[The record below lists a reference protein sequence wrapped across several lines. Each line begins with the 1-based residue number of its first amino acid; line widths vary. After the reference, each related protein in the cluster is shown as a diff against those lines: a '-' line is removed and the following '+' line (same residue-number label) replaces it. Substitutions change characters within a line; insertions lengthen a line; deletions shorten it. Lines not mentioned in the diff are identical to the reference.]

1 MGHFAF
7 ALTFCWRTPSFI
19 RVHFSSTQAV
29 RQAGRSGR
37 RSSCDESRPT
47 HQGKDGSN
55 RRRQPCVKRQP
66 FRDGLESLPKSQV
79 PRKETA
85 RKHASTCKHA
95 SYKVINSGIAMRP
108 HTVNSGIEKQIRPPS
123 RLSRWQLASRRNIAK
138 KLTNIW

>member
-7 ALTFCWRTPSFI
+7 ALTFCWRTRSFI
-19 RVHFSSTQAV
+19 TVHFSSTQSV
-29 RQAGRSGR
+29 RQAGQSGHAGR
-37 RSSCDESRPT
+37 RATSLDSLTKEKT
-47 HQGKDGSN
+47 G
-55 RRRQPCVKRQP
+55 RRQPCVKRQP

-123 RLSRWQLASRRNIAK
+123 RRSRWQLASRRNIAK